1 MRKTDD
7 SIIIEMLAQGKLQ
20 KEIAEHFNVSPAAIC
35 KRIKRLQPI
44 EEPESF
50 KNLSQK
56 EKKFALEIAEG
67 KTQTQAAMN
76 SFDVTTRDSA
86 KAMGTQLMAKPD
98 IKMAVSELMQEEGLT
113 KRYRVRKLKT
123 HVDAKDPGISLKALD
138 QSWKLDGAY
147 SVEHLHL
154 HMTREDYDAAGKSIE
169 EIEREIEIEKAKL
182 AGGNIIEAEV
192 IEEDTE
198 ETEGEEDTKDSEEQ
212 DSKVIQSRETKKE
225 SKGVFESL
233 QSET

>member
-1 MRKTDD
+1 MTRKTDD
-7 SIIIEMLAQGKLQ
+7 SIIVEMLAQGKLQ
-20 KEIAEHFNVSPAAIC
+20 KEIAEYFNVSPAAIC
-35 KRIKRLQPI
+35 KRVKRLQPI

-56 EKKFALEIAEG
+56 EKRFALEIAEG

-86 KAMGTQLMAKPD
+86 KSIGSELMAKPD

-113 KRYRVRKLKT
+113 KRYRVQKLKN
-123 HVDAKDPGISLKALD
+123 HVDHSDPNVSLKALD

-154 HMTREDYDAAGKSIE
+154 HMTREDYDAAGKSLE

-182 AGGNIIEAEV
+182 AGGNIIEVEAVEEN
-192 IEEDTE
+192 IEESK
-198 ETEGEEDTKDSEEQ
+198 EEDRIEE
-212 DSKVIQSRETKKE
+212 
-225 SKGVFESL
+225 GF
-233 QSET
+233 